1 MIAFRELWPD
11 KRTIFW
17 TYVLTAVVLG
27 LIGALLESLGLG
39 LPAAVGVMAMA
50 VLPAHYGIY
59 RIRKHSTQKDQAQ
72 SVPPPPPPP
81 RARAA
86 GAGGD

>member
-1 MIAFRELWPD
+1 MIGFRDLWPD

-27 LIGALLESLGLG
+27 LVGALLESLGLG
-39 LPAAVGVMAMA
+39 LPGVVGVMAMA
-50 VLPAHYGIY
+50 VLPAHYAIY
-59 RIRKHSTQKDQAQ
+59 RIRKRPTRKDQSAL
-72 SVPPPPPPP
+72 PPTPPP

-86 GAGGD
+86 GAGGG

>member
-1 MIAFRELWPD
+1 MIGFRELWPD
-11 KRTIFW
+11 KRTILW

-27 LIGALLESLGLG
+27 LVGALLEALGLG
-39 LPAAVGVMAMA
+39 LPGVVGLMAMA

-59 RIRKHSTQKDQAQ
+59 RIRKSPTRKDQDQRA
-72 SVPPPPPPP
+72 PPPPPPA

-86 GAGGD
+86 GAGGG